1 MRLDLYSIVL
11 IAVGLS
17 MDVFS
22 VATVTGFILK
32 RVSFHQASK
41 MSLSFGSFHVVMP
54 VIGWYVGSTIV
65 RLVADY
71 DHWLAFLLLTFVGGR
86 MIYGAAKEKR
96 IEGSKMF
103 NGLNLLLFSVAVS
116 IDALAVGLTFYLE
129 TVALFLPV
137 LIIGVT
143 ASVFTFVGLV
153 VGSRTGRLFGKSV
166 EIIGGLILI
175 AIGLRI
181 IFTHML

>member
-1 MRLDLYSIVL
+1 
-11 IAVGLS
+11 
-17 MDVFS
+17 
-22 VATVTGFILK
+22 
-32 RVSFHQASK
+32 
-41 MSLSFGSFHVVMP
+41 
-54 VIGWYVGSTIV
+54 
-65 RLVADY
+65 
-71 DHWLAFLLLTFVGGR
+71 
-86 MIYGAAKEKR
+86 
-96 IEGSKMF
+96 MF
-103 NGLNLLLFSVAVS
+103 NGLNLLLFSMAVS
-116 IDALAVGLTFYLE
+116 IDALAVGLTFYLKD
-129 TVALFLPV
+129 VALLLPA